1 MTAGGTS
8 AGRGSSVVKLKGDA
22 VARGAD
28 AGAVNGAAADG
39 AAVLEG
45 EVDEP
50 AGVKELAFG
59 VEDGANDDG
68 DFGADE
74 EGAGVKAGAATV
86 VPENVG
92 GLKTVELAAGTDA
105 ALPGGAEKKLA
116 AGPLAGSVAVIPVP
130 VPNRASNDLVSLS

>member
-50 AGVKELAFG
+50 AGVKEPAFG
-59 VEDGANDDG
+59 VEDGAE

-74 EGAGVKAGAATV
+74 DGAGVKAGGATV
-86 VPENVG
+86 APDSVG
-92 GLKTVELAAGTDA
+92 GLNTDELAAGAVA

-116 AGPLAGSVAVIPVP
+116 AGALVGSAGAIPAP
-130 VPNRASNDLVSLS
+130 VPNRASNDLASLS